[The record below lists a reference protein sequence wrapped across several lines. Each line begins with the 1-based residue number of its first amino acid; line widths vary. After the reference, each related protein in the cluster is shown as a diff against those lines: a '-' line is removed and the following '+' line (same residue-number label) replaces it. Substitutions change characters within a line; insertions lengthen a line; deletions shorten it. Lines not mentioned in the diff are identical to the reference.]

1 MFLSF
6 FKTSEKVTCLM
17 GCNRCLDPIEG
28 LKTTH
33 REAQTHTHKPNLL
46 VSPGNTLYPAV
57 AQNHPTCKNFDL
69 AFTKLQPIVSWY
81 AIDIKTN
88 GPISVKCLMT
98 DRCVGFGGV
107 RVVRHMWWPLISHSE
122 MKGLICGCSVDREP
136 HLQLREETGWFAPA
150 KLKKSTLPH
159 NHYPNLTMTDKC
171 TQAYNQHPGCFS
183 IMVAL
188 P

>member
-1 MFLSF
+1 MFSLVSSIVFLFFCGFKMSPSF

-17 GCNRCLDPIEG
+17 GCNRCSDPIEG
-28 LKTTH
+28 LKSTR

-98 DRCVGFGGV
+98 DRCVGFGGGFV
-107 RVVRHMWWPLISHSE
+107 WSDT
-122 MKGLICGCSVDREP
+122 CGGP
-136 HLQLREETGWFAPA
+136 
-150 KLKKSTLPH
+150 
-159 NHYPNLTMTDKC
+159 
-171 TQAYNQHPGCFS
+171 
-183 IMVAL
+183 
-188 P
+188 

>member
-6 FKTSEKVTCLM
+6 LKTSEKVTCLM
-17 GCNRCLDPIEG
+17 GCNRCLSPIEG

-33 REAQTHTHKPNLL
+33 REAQTNQTKPNQTFSFHL
-46 VSPGNTLYPAV
+46 GTLYIQPL
-57 AQNHPTCKNFDL
+57 PKTITYKNFDL

-88 GPISVKCLMT
+88 GPISVKCLIT
-98 DRCVGFGGV
+98 DRCVGFGGGC
-107 RVVRHMWWPLISHSE
+107 VVRHMWWPLISHSE

-150 KLKKSTLPH
+150 KLKK
-159 NHYPNLTMTDKC
+159 
-171 TQAYNQHPGCFS
+171 
-183 IMVAL
+183 
-188 P
+188 